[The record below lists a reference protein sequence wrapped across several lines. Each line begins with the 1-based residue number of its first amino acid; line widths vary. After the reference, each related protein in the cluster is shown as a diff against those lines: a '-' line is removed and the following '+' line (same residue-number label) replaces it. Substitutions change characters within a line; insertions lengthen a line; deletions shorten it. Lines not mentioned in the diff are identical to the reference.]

1 MTTKI
6 DDAVKRVTDNLEHS
20 PLGPSAGKRWMN
32 CTASVLF
39 TKDMPDTT
47 SVYAAEGTFGHN
59 ISEYCRNE
67 NVPAKKYIGHTETI
81 DGHTFTCDAAF
92 AEAIQVFL
100 DYANTFDGD
109 AFFELRVHYDYWV
122 ELGFGTSDDIRIGIN
137 KDEGICV
144 ITDLKMG
151 KGVKEYATENV
162 QLRLYGLGVLQEL
175 GHLYEIDTFQFNI
188 CQPRLDHIDE
198 WTIPAR
204 EIIEWA
210 EEVAKPQSII
220 AITGEGAEFK
230 PGDWCR
236 FCPGKLDCKARTDW
250 VHNQMADEMD
260 QVHDSNTM
268 SNDDLG
274 SAYANLAIIR
284 AWCADIEEACL
295 TKTQQGENVIGPDD
309 LPLKMV
315 VGRANRTWRDVA
327 AAEKMM
333 RASKKFK
340 KVADMF
346 TQKLIGVPAAEKVL
360 GKKDESLLAE
370 IIKPQG
376 KAVLVLGSDP
386 REAFKADADE
396 MDDLDD
402 DDTSFLDD

>member
-1 MTTKI
+1 MTSKVQ
-6 DDAVKRVTDNLEHS
+6 DAVKRVTDDLEHS
-20 PLGPSAGKRWMN
+20 PLGPSAGKRWIN
-32 CTASVLF
+32 CTASVLY

-47 SVYAAEGTFGHN
+47 SIFAAEGTFGHN
-59 ISEYCRNE
+59 ISEYCRAE
-67 NVPAKKYIGHTETI
+67 NVPAVKYIGHTETI
-81 DGHTFTCDAAF
+81 DGYTFTCDAAF
-92 AEAIQVFL
+92 ADAIQVFL
-100 DYANTFDGD
+100 DYVNSFDGD
-109 AFFELRVHYDYWV
+109 AFFELRVHYDFWV

-137 KDEGICV
+137 TDEGICT

-151 KGVKEYATENV
+151 KGVKEFAVDNT
-162 QLRLYGLGVLQEL
+162 QLRLYGLGVIQEL
-175 GHLYEIDTFQFNI
+175 GHLYEIDTFQLNI

-198 WTIPAR
+198 WTIPAS

-210 EEVAKPQSII
+210 ETTAKPQSII

-236 FCPGKLDCKARTDW
+236 FCPGKLDCNARTQW
-250 VHNQMADEMD
+250 VHNQMSDEMD
-260 QVHDSNTM
+260 EVIDVNTM
-268 SNDDLG
+268 SLAELG
-274 SAYANLAIIR
+274 DSFANLGTIR
-284 AWCADIEEACL
+284 SWCNDIEESCM
-295 TKTQQGENVIGPDD
+295 TKVQGGQEVIGPDE

-315 VGRANRTWRDVA
+315 SGRSNRTWRNDG

-346 TQKLIGVPAAEKVL
+346 TQKLIGIPAAEKVM
-360 GKKDESLLAE
+360 GKKNEDLLAE
-370 IIKPQG
+370 VIKPAG

-386 REAFKADADE
+386 REVYQANTDE
-396 MDDLDD
+396 MEDLDD